1 MEITLT
7 PGLEDW
13 IEGRIKSGLYE
24 SKSEVMRE
32 AIRRMMLETDD
43 LDWNPDDLRAAV
55 AEAQRDVDEGRVTRA
70 DEAYAALLTRNQKQ
84 L

>member
-24 SKSEVMRE
+24 SKSEVIRE

-43 LDWNPDDLRAAV
+43 LDWNPDDLWAAV
-55 AEAQRDVDEGRVTRA
+55 AEAQQAVDEGRVVRA
-70 DEAYAALLTRNQKQ
+70 DAAFTALLARNQKPQ
-84 L
+84 

>member
-43 LDWNPDDLRAAV
+43 LDWNPEDLRAAIT
-55 AEAQRDVDEGRVTRA
+55 EAQQAVDEGRVVRA
-70 DEAYAALLTRNQKQ
+70 DDAFAALLARNQKPQ
-84 L
+84 

>member
-13 IEGRIKSGLYE
+13 IEDRIKSGLYE

-43 LDWNPDDLRAAV
+43 LDWNPEDLRAAV
-55 AEAQRDVDEGRVTRA
+55 AEAQRDVDQGRVTQA
-70 DEAYAALLTRNQKQ
+70 DEAYATLLARNHKQ